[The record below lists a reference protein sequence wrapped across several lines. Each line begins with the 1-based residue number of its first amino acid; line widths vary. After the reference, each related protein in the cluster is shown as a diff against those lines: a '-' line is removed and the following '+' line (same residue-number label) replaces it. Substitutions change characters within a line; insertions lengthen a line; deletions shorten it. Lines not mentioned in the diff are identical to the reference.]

1 MIRKHSI
8 ARPRDPTFST
18 LPIEHA
24 ADRDGS
30 PVSPPMPIT
39 DPPPPP
45 APSPEADGASEE
57 TPFEPRQRG
66 FLRAFGPGLLFAGA
80 AVGVSHLVQSTR
92 AGATFGVAMISVVLI
107 ANLVKFPAFRF
118 GPHYAAAT
126 GRPILSGYR
135 RQGVWTL
142 LAFSLLTLAT
152 MFTVAAAVTVVTAG
166 VAISVLG
173 LGPAIESTVG
183 AARGPASVSAVLLVF
198 AAVLLAVGGYPWLD
212 RFMKL
217 VMPVLVLAT
226 LVATVVA
233 IGRIDWSTAS
243 LLPTAPLATA
253 AGIAFTAAVVGW
265 MPSAIDISVW
275 SSLWTLA
282 RARQRGVRPRLGGVL
297 LDFDVGY
304 VATTLLAI
312 AFVLLGTGVM
322 FGRGIAFEDS
332 AGGFAAQVV
341 EMYTDTLG
349 PWSGPVI
356 GLAALLVMLSTT
368 VAVMDGFPRVVAA
381 LVAQFRVG
389 AREEDRPGSG
399 GGEGDRRAYRLAFLG
414 LAAGTL
420 AILFFGMSSFKA
432 LVDLATTLSFLTA
445 PVLSWFNHRAVFGPE
460 VPRGARPGR
469 GMWWWSAVAIALQGA
484 FAAWYLSVVFG

>member
-1 MIRKHSI
+1 MTCSASDPRD
-8 ARPRDPTFST
+8 ARRPR
-18 LPIEHA
+18 
-24 ADRDGS
+24 RN
-30 PVSPPMPIT
+30 VSPMPT
-39 DPPPPP
+39 PDMPCPNP
-45 APSPEADGASEE
+45 ASTSEE
-57 TPFEPRQRG
+57 AGDETAGPPRRG

-80 AVGVSHLVQSTR
+80 AVGVSHLVQATR

-107 ANLVKFPAFRF
+107 ANLVKYPAFRF

-142 LAFSLLTLAT
+142 VAFSLLTLAT

-173 LGPAIESTVG
+173 LGSELEASVG
-183 AARGPASVSAVLLVF
+183 AANGPAAVSAGLLVF

-217 VMPVLVLAT
+217 VMPVLVVAT

-243 LLPTAPLATA
+243 PLPTAPLATA

-282 RARQRGVRPRLGGVL
+282 RGRQRGVRPRLGGVL

-304 VATTLLAI
+304 VATTLLAV

-349 PWSGPVI
+349 TWSGPVI
-356 GLAALLVMLSTT
+356 GVAALLVMLSTT

-381 LVAQFRVG
+381 LVAQFRIG
-389 AREEDRPGSG
+389 EKGDRDDRG
-399 GGEGDRRAYRLAFLG
+399 GVEGDRSVYRLAFLA

-420 AILFFGMSSFKA
+420 AILLFGMSSFKA

-445 PVLSWFNHRAVFGPE
+445 PVLSWFNHRAVFGSE
-460 VPRGARPGR
+460 VPVAARPGR
-469 GMWWWSAVAIALQGA
+469 GMWWWSAVAITLQGA
-484 FAAWYLSVVFG
+484 FAVWYLSVVFG